1 MAKTSRTVIGGVDT
15 HADTHTAAA
24 LDSAGR
30 LLGHRQFATTAGGCQ
45 ALLAWLRRHGQLKA
59 VGVEGTG
66 SYGAGLARL
75 LTASGVHVVEV
86 DRPNR
91 KARRSTGKSDPVD
104 AEAAARAVLAGVATG
119 TPKSR
124 SGVVEAIRVLR
135 VVRTGAVKA
144 RTAGLNTLVNLA
156 RTAPEPLGAHVHG
169 HSARQLVR
177 LANTW
182 RPAGTLHDPVTA
194 TKSAMRRLARRIIE
208 LDQEIRAADGELR
221 TLLQLVAPK
230 LLDCRGVGPEV
241 AGQLLITAGDNP
253 TRLADDRAFALLT
266 GVAPL
271 LASSGRTD
279 RHRLNRGGDRA
290 GNNALHTVVL
300 SRMRTD
306 PATRA
311 YVDRRTKQ
319 GLNKREIIRCL
330 KRYIVRELFPL
341 IVDALTPEPD
351 DDQTDEPAPH
361 AA

>member
-208 LDQEIRAADGELR
+208 LDQEIRAADLELR

-230 LLDCRGVGPEV
+230 LLDCRGVV
-241 AGQLLITAGDNP
+241 AIQVGEAG
-253 TRLADDRAFALLT
+253 ADHSRSGIGVVDRGL
-266 GVAPL
+266 
-271 LASSGRTD
+271 
-279 RHRLNRGGDRA
+279 
-290 GNNALHTVVL
+290 
-300 SRMRTD
+300 

-311 YVDRRTKQ
+311 GWCADRRGCQAAAGVRAGGIQGPVVNRRCSASKRVMPHWAAVDR
-319 GLNKREIIRCL
+319 
-330 KRYIVRELFPL
+330 
-341 IVDALTPEPD
+341 
-351 DDQTDEPAPH
+351 
-361 AA
+361 